1 MRNIQ
6 TKTAVLFG
14 GAIVFLGIGMFLFR
28 LTEPNIA
35 SSPTQQDT
43 PVTAPARIHGYVM
56 AHDDDPHTEQ
66 PFQIAR
72 DTSAPTVT
80 TVATL
85 PTQPPLRYMTINNT
99 SYPIQRYQT
108 LMTPN
113 DPYTGQ
119 WWETNAKLPTM
130 WDIPRGNHETVLAVI
145 DTGVALQHEEFTN
158 RWYTNAGESGTTS
171 SEAPSSLNCT
181 DRSLPLS
188 ASCNLI
194 DDDYDNIVDNETG
207 GATYQNPSR
216 LNCTDQGKPLDKSCN
231 RLDDDGNGYVDDIHG
246 WDFIDYD
253 NMPQAGELN
262 PNGSG
267 TTHGTLVAG
276 MAAASGNN
284 GKGIAGVDWGTKILP
299 IQALDDDGYGDS
311 WSVHRAILYAV
322 ARGADVIN
330 LSLGSS
336 QPDSLVREAVGSAL
350 AAGVTVVAAS
360 GNDGC
365 DCMVYP
371 AHYPEV
377 VAVGALNSSSQR
389 ASFSS
394 YGQDLDVMAPG
405 TQLTSSTWSQA
416 NPTSA
421 YASNANGTSFAA
433 PIVSGLMTRLLSL
446 QPTAT
451 TQQLVAAM
459 TESTNRQVV
468 STSKIL
474 DPATGFGA
482 LDTQKASQRMST
494 PYSPTQLYT
503 YGPVSRGGFLSPNTP
518 PEPTGATN
526 VHECAAGT
534 WPSTA
539 IYELKKAG
547 SYFFSISKVEQQN
560 ALGLGYT
567 GSLFGYGCLQ
577 QPHDRPTTVRTI
589 NLFQEFRNMQAPR

>member
-1 MRNIQ
+1 
-6 TKTAVLFG
+6 
-14 GAIVFLGIGMFLFR
+14 
-28 LTEPNIA
+28 
-35 SSPTQQDT
+35 
-43 PVTAPARIHGYVM
+43 
-56 AHDDDPHTEQ
+56 
-66 PFQIAR
+66 
-72 DTSAPTVT
+72 
-80 TVATL
+80 
-85 PTQPPLRYMTINNT
+85 MTINNK

-108 LMTPN
+108 LMAVN
-113 DPYTGQ
+113 DPYAGQ
-119 WWETNAKLPTM
+119 WWESNAKLPAM
-130 WDIPRGNHETVLAVI
+130 WDIPRGNHETILAVI
-145 DTGVALQHEEFTN
+145 DTGVALQHEEFSN
-158 RWYTNAGESGTTS
+158 RWYTNQGESGATN

-194 DDDYDNIVDNETG
+194 DDDFDNIVDNETG

-231 RLDDDGNGYVDDIHG
+231 RLDDEGNGYVDDIHG

-253 NMPQAGELN
+253 NLPQAGELN

-299 IQALDDDGYGDS
+299 VQALDDDGYGDS

-322 ARGADVIN
+322 SQGADVIN
-330 LSLGSS
+330 LSLGST
-336 QPDSLVREAVGSAL
+336 QPDSLVREAVRSAL

-377 VAVGALNSSSQR
+377 VAVGALGSNSLR

-405 TQLTSSTWSQA
+405 AQLTSSTWNKA

-446 QPTAT
+446 QPNAT
-451 TQQLVAAM
+451 PQQLVAAV
-459 TESTNRQVV
+459 TENTNRQIV
-468 STSKIL
+468 STSKIA
-474 DPATGFGA
+474 DPMTGFGA
-482 LDTQKASQRMST
+482 LDTQKASQRMVT
-494 PYSPTQLYT
+494 PYSPAQLYA
-503 YGPVSRGGFLSPNTP
+503 YGPVSRGSFISPTAP
-518 PEPTGATN
+518 PEIGGSTN
-526 VHECAAGT
+526 VHECASDT

-539 IYELKKAG
+539 IYELKKPG
-547 SYFFSISKVEQQN
+547 SYFFTISKAEQQN
-560 ALGLGYT
+560 ATGLGYAST
-567 GSLFGYGCLQ
+567 LFGYGCLQ
-577 QPHDRPTTVRTI
+577 QPHDRPTVVRTI
-589 NLFQEFRNMQAPR
+589 NIFQEFRNMQTPR